1 MMKFFHSLHPFHA
14 ATLHSQSFTPTL
26 PLPQLT
32 LTDPISLFGFHFY
45 YRFFNLTHSLISH
58 SPTVSVLHL
67 ISLVIITLS
76 IYFRAS
82 NFHLLNINVYYIIST
97 MYLFNTSKLSLN
109 QVTILRYHHISMPI
123 KPNVQL
129 LDIST
134 KTFTRF
140 ISM

>member
-82 NFHLLNINVYYIIST
+82 NFHLLNINVYLY
-97 MYLFNTSKLSLN
+97 NLN
-109 QVTILRYHHISMPI
+109 HVPI
-123 KPNVQL
+123 HYV
-129 LDIST
+129 
-134 KTFTRF
+134 KTFFEPSHDTSLSSQKYAYKTECSASRYF
-140 ISM
+140 YKNLHKIY